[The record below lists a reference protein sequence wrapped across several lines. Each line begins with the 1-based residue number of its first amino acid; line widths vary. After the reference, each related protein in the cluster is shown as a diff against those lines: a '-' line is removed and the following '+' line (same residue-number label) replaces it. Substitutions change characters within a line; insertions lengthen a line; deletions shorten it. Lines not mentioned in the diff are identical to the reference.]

1 MMRQL
6 RARVQDTIM
15 AELTLVS
22 PSQRPIQPLVEG
34 ALQNELRLL
43 ETGIRRS
50 ERRLQEFEAHYGLST
65 TDFIQR
71 YENDALAETLEFA
84 EWIGEYRLRERLLE
98 KAEALRAS
106 RSHLGKFVLRGLH
119 RYIEVLLP
127 GDYNSPDKVVIRKAP
142 VKFLSS

>member
-1 MMRQL
+1 
-6 RARVQDTIM
+6 M

-43 ETGIRRS
+43 EAGIRRS
-50 ERRLQEFEAHYGLST
+50 EQRLQEFEARCGLST

-71 YENDALAETLEFA
+71 YENDALEETLEFA

-98 KAEALRAS
+98 KAEALRA
-106 RSHLGKFVLRGLH
+106 
-119 RYIEVLLP
+119 
-127 GDYNSPDKVVIRKAP
+127 IRFAD
-142 VKFLSS
+142 